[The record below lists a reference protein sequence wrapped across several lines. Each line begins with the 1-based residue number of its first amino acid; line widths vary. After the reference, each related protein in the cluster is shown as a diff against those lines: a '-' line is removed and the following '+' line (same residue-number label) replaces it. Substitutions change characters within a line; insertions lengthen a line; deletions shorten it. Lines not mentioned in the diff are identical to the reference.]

1 MAPEDKEKMAF
12 CTKYGLFQFKV
23 MPFGL
28 SNAPGTFERLM
39 ETVLRRMQWERAVL
53 YLDDIIVF
61 SDIVEEH
68 LKRLEEI
75 LQRLRAANM
84 MLKPSKCHFFK
95 RQVEFLGHIV
105 SQDGVSTDPHKV
117 EAVKEWP
124 IPRRVRDVR
133 AFFRID
139 GLLQTVH
146 PD

>member
-1 MAPEDKEKMAF
+1 
-12 CTKYGLFQFKV
+12 
-23 MPFGL
+23 
-28 SNAPGTFERLM
+28 
-39 ETVLRRMQWERAVL
+39 MQWERAVL

-61 SDIVEEH
+61 SDSVEEH

-75 LQRLRAANM
+75 LQRLRAANL

-124 IPRRVRDVR
+124 IPRKGTRC
-133 AFFRID
+133 ASLFKID

-146 PD
+146 PELWRDSEAPT